1 MYFLLE
7 NYTMYGHDIFGRLC
21 EIIIY
26 TAYTLSTSHCM
37 QTLLDSSHL
46 FSTACITLTMY
57 AFSIRAT
64 RAMFE
69 KQ

>member
-1 MYFLLE
+1 
-7 NYTMYGHDIFGRLC
+7 MYGHDIFGRLC

-26 TAYTLSTSHCM
+26 TAYTLSHCM

-46 FSTACITLTMY
+46 FSIACITLTMY